1 MSNEISFPDFAPCQ
15 PSPSV
20 ADRLTLLTKLNEIKS
35 QMQEVSPK
43 PDKTPEITM
52 AQLNYFRNPNNQ
64 EGRFRT
70 FTIPKKTGGVRI
82 ITAPLSPEYRWLL
95 RALNVWLQ
103 SMYTPSDYAMGF
115 VKQRSVCSNAQAH
128 AGKNYIFNLDLK
140 DFFPSIRQAR
150 VCARLQ
156 CPPFSFTQE
165 VASTVAGLVAMRL
178 EEPLSL
184 TETHVS
190 YVLPQGSPVSP
201 LLTNAICDALDRQL
215 AGLAKRFGLT
225 YTRYADDLTFSSMHN
240 VYHEDGEFL
249 AELRRI
255 IAKEGF
261 QINEKKT
268 RLQKRGMRQEVTGVV
283 VNEKTNVTR
292 QYMREIRNLL
302 YIWERYGYMAALYR
316 WNEHYRKYGAAYK
329 TKHVTMIRVI
339 RGKLMYMRMVKGKT
353 DTTYRTLYARFKT
366 LLSTWYRNATYIH
379 NVRRM
384 AAHRLLDFEKYNGVD
399 IQFAVPYADDPS
411 RIAFPYAHFIKGAKR
426 YYVHIKPYSQASSAT
441 DKEEWM
447 VAECLNIRT
456 NKLVLIIYHRDD
468 TVCCWPRKNRKAR
481 IDYLDN
487 LRQAHTI
494 DDYLQEEVEA
504 AQR

>member
-1 MSNEISFPDFAPCQ
+1 MYNEIPFSDFEPCQ
-15 PSPSV
+15 AIPIIG
-20 ADRLTLLTKLNEIKS
+20 DRQALLTKLNEIKA
-35 QMQEVSPK
+35 QMLQRMPK

-52 AQLNYFRNPNNQ
+52 AQLNYYRNPNNQ
-64 EGRFRT
+64 EGRFRS

-95 RALNVWLQ
+95 RTLNVWLQ

-128 AGKNYIFNLDLK
+128 AGKNYVFNLDLK

-165 VASTVAGLVAMRL
+165 VAATIAGLVAMRM

-184 TETHVS
+184 TETQVT

-225 YTRYADDLTFSSMHN
+225 YTRYADDITFSSMHN
-240 VYHEDGEFL
+240 VYHEDGEFI

-255 IAKEGF
+255 ISKEGF
-261 QINEKKT
+261 LINEKKT

-283 VNEKTNVTR
+283 VNKKTNVTK

-302 YIWERYGYMAALYR
+302 YIWEQYGYMAALYR
-316 WNEHYRKYGAAYK
+316 WNEHYRKHGPAYK
-329 TKHVTMIRVI
+329 TKRATMISVI

-353 DTTYRTLYARFKT
+353 DTAYCTLYARFKA
-366 LLSTWYRNATYIH
+366 LFGSLYKNATYIP

-399 IQFAVPYADDPS
+399 IQFAVPYADDSS
-411 RIAFPYAHFIKGAKR
+411 RVAFPYAHFVKSAKR
-426 YYVHIKPYSQASSAT
+426 YYVHVKPYSQTTTAT
-441 DKEEWM
+441 NKEEWM
-447 VAECLNIRT
+447 MAECLNVRT

-468 TVCCWPRKNRKAR
+468 TVCCRQWRNEKAI

-494 DDYLQEEVEA
+494 DYHLQEL
-504 AQR
+504 

>member
-1 MSNEISFPDFAPCQ
+1 MSNEIPFPDFEPCQ

-384 AAHRLLDFEKYNGVD
+384 AAHRLLDFEKYIEREIIQPNVPKKLPAISEIIGNFALQGINGVKVTVNLCSLLSSTALAAIIPGTLQPAPTINGTSDLPD
-399 IQFAVPYADDPS
+399 IPIFLKNLSNKNVILDIYPT
-411 RIAFPYAHFIKGAKR
+411 
-426 YYVHIKPYSQASSAT
+426 VSSK
-441 DKEEWM
+441 DKH
-447 VAECLNIRT
+447 V
-456 NKLVLIIYHRDD
+456 NKII
-468 TVCCWPRKNRKAR
+468 N
-481 IDYLDN
+481 
-487 LRQAHTI
+487 
-494 DDYLQEEVEA
+494 
-504 AQR
+504 